1 MKKSFRIYLDS
12 NFTEYAKRNLE
23 QFFEELTKYNG
34 VEIDKKK
41 MEITYD
47 TSVESEVGKLL
58 DKYMLKSQDNE

>member
-1 MKKSFRIYLDS
+1 MSLFICRYVSDTPTSTLLISRYNWRK
-12 NFTEYAKRNLE
+12 
-23 QFFEELTKYNG
+23 KYNG

-47 TSVESEVGKLL
+47 TSIESEVGKLL

>member
-12 NFTEYAKRNLE
+12 NITEYTKYNLE
-23 QFFEELTKYNG
+23 QFFIELTKYNG
-34 VEIDKKK
+34 VEIDKKT

-47 TSVESEVGKLL
+47 TSIESEVGKLL